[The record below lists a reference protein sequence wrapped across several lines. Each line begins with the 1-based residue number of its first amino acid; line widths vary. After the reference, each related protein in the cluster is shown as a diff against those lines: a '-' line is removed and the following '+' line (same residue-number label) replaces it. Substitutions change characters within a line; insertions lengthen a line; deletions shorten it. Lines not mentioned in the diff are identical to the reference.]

1 MQRFFRSLI
10 NLWKD
15 EGFLHTVKKIETI
28 LAKFLSLTMILI
40 IIIATIDLIRVVMT
54 DIFSEPKMLLSI
66 GLFEFFGMFLNILIA
81 LEILENITA
90 YLRKHVIQ
98 VELVIVTSLV
108 AIARKIIIL
117 DLYKTP
123 SLSIIGLGVAIFSL
137 SISYLIIRFSNM
149 KRWFWYLNFN
159 TWA

>member
-1 MQRFFRSLI
+1 MQRFFRSLT

-15 EGFLHTVKKIETI
+15 EGFLHTVEKIETI
-28 LAKFLSLTMILI
+28 IAKFLSLAMIVI
-40 IIIATIDLIRVVMT
+40 VVVATIDLIRVVII
-54 DIFSEPKMLLSI
+54 DIFSEPKFLLGK
-66 GLFEFFGMFLNILIA
+66 GLFEFFGMFLNVLIA

-117 DLYKTP
+117 DLDKTP

-137 SISYLIIRFSNM
+137 SISYLIIRVSNAN
-149 KRWFWYLNFN
+149 R
-159 TWA
+159 

>member
-1 MQRFFRSLI
+1 MQRFFRNLT

-15 EGFLHTVKKIETI
+15 EGFLHTVEKIETI
-28 LAKFLSLTMILI
+28 IAKFLSLAMILI
-40 IIIATIDLIRVVMT
+40 IIIATIDLIRVVMV
-54 DIFSEPKMLLSI
+54 DIFSEPRMLLSI
-66 GLFEFFGMFLNILIA
+66 GLFEFFGMFLNVLIA

-117 DLYKTP
+117 DLDKTP

-137 SISYLIIRFSNM
+137 SISYLIIRVSNAN
-149 KRWFWYLNFN
+149 R
-159 TWA
+159 

>member
-1 MQRFFRSLI
+1 MQRFFRSLT

-15 EGFLHTVKKIETI
+15 EGFLHTVEKIETI

-40 IIIATIDLIRVVMT
+40 IIVATIDLVRVVIT
-54 DIFSEPKMLLSI
+54 DIFSEPRMLLSI

-117 DLYKTP
+117 DLDKTP

-137 SISYLIIRFSNM
+137 SISYLIIRVSNAN
-149 KRWFWYLNFN
+149 R
-159 TWA
+159 

>member
-1 MQRFFRSLI
+1 MQRFFRSLT

-15 EGFLHTVKKIETI
+15 EGFLHAVEKIETI

-40 IIIATIDLIRVVMT
+40 IIVAAIDLIRVVMS
-54 DIFSEPKMLLSI
+54 DILSEPRMLLSI

-117 DLYKTP
+117 DLDKTP

-137 SISYLIIRFSNM
+137 SISYLIIRVSNTN
-149 KRWFWYLNFN
+149 R
-159 TWA
+159 